1 MIIMLNKIEGITLSV
16 SDIKRSVEFYRD
28 ILGLR
33 VNKESEDKVE
43 FSRKDSTNTKL
54 ILELDNSKS
63 NQNNKNSVIIT
74 FSVSDLNTVYNNL
87 TEKKVNF
94 HKELSDDASGKN
106 TIILDPDGYL
116 ISLTEP
122 TSDEF
127 AQIPYYHGFAPA

>member
-1 MIIMLNKIEGITLSV
+1 MLNKIEGITLLV
-16 SDIKRSVEFYRD
+16 SDIKRSIEFYRD

-33 VNKESEDKVE
+33 VNKESENKIE

-54 ILELDNSKS
+54 IVELDNSKS

-74 FSVSDLNTVYNNL
+74 FSVSDLNTLYNNL

-94 HKELSDDASGKN
+94 HKKLSDDESGKN

>member
-1 MIIMLNKIEGITLSV
+1 MLNKIEGITLLV
-16 SDIKRSVEFYRD
+16 SDIKRSIEFYRD

-33 VNKESEDKVE
+33 VNKESENKIE
-43 FSRKDSTNTKL
+43 FSRKESPNTKL

-74 FSVSDLNTVYNNL
+74 FSVSDLNTIYNNL
-87 TEKKVNF
+87 TQKNVNF
-94 HKELSDDASGKN
+94 HKKLSDDASGKN

-122 TSDEF
+122 ASSDEF

>member
-1 MIIMLNKIEGITLSV
+1 MLNKIEGITLLV
-16 SDIKRSVEFYRD
+16 SDLKRSIEFYRD

-33 VNKESEDKVE
+33 VNKESENKIE

-54 ILELDNSKS
+54 IVELDNSKS

-74 FSVSDLNTVYNNL
+74 FSVSDLDTVYNNL

-94 HKELSDDASGKN
+94 HKKLSDDASGKN

-122 TSDEF
+122 ASDEF

>member
-1 MIIMLNKIEGITLSV
+1 MLNKIEGITLLV
-16 SDIKRSVEFYRD
+16 SDLKRSIEFYRD

-33 VNKESEDKVE
+33 VNKESENKIE
-43 FSRKDSTNTKL
+43 FSRKESPNTKL

-74 FSVSDLNTVYNNL
+74 FSVSDLNTIYNNL

-94 HKELSDDASGKN
+94 HKKLSDDESGKN

>member
-1 MIIMLNKIEGITLSV
+1 MLNKIEGITLLV

-54 ILELDNSKS
+54 ILELENSES
-63 NQNNKNSVIIT
+63 NQNKNSVIIT
-74 FSVSDLNTVYNNL
+74 FSVSDLNTIYNNL
-87 TEKKVNF
+87 TQQKVNF
-94 HKELSDDASGKN
+94 HKKLSDDASGKN

-122 TSDEF
+122 ASDEY
-127 AQIPYYHGFAPA
+127 AQIPYYHGFAPV

>member
-1 MIIMLNKIEGITLSV
+1 MLNRIEGITLLV
-16 SDIKRSVEFYRD
+16 SDIKRSTEFYRD

-33 VNKESEDKVE
+33 VNKESENKIE

-54 ILELDNSKS
+54 ILELDDSKS
-63 NQNNKNSVIIT
+63 VQNNKNSVIIT
-74 FSVSDLNTVYNNL
+74 FSVSDLNTLYNNL
-87 TEKKVNF
+87 TQKNVNF
-94 HKELSDDASGKN
+94 HKKLSDDAAGKN

-122 TSDEF
+122 ASDDEY

>member
-1 MIIMLNKIEGITLSV
+1 MLNKIEGITLLV
-16 SDIKRSVEFYRD
+16 SDLKRSIEFYRD

-33 VNKESEDKVE
+33 VNKESENKIE
-43 FSRKDSTNTKL
+43 FSRKNSTNTKL
-54 ILELDNSKS
+54 IVELDNSKS

-94 HKELSDDASGKN
+94 HKKLSDDASGKN

-122 TSDEF
+122 ASDEF

>member
-1 MIIMLNKIEGITLSV
+1 MLNKIEGITLLV
-16 SDIKRSVEFYRD
+16 SDLKRSIEFYRD

-33 VNKESEDKVE
+33 VNKESESENKIE
-43 FSRKDSTNTKL
+43 FSRKDSPNTKL

-94 HKELSDDASGKN
+94 HKKLSDDASGKN